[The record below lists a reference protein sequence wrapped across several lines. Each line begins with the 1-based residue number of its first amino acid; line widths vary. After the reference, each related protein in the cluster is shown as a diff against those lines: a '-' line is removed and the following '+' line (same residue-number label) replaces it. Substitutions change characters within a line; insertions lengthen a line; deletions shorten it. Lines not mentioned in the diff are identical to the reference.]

1 MVLTEEQDSVQY
13 ARAGWH
19 VLTRNTIVGS
29 TLKPLP
35 RKAEVAQP
43 QVDFLM

>member
-19 VLTRNTIVGS
+19 VLTWNAIVGS
-29 TLKPLP
+29 TLKALP

-43 QVDFLM
+43 QVDLLM